1 MDGLPVGLA
10 EGTCDMD
17 GTTLGCIDGLS
28 DGELVGVM
36 VGNGD
41 GIGEG
46 GLDGEVVGVV
56 PVGEF
61 VGAAEGAIVGGE
73 MEVPASASA
82 PVHAHV

>member
-1 MDGLPVGLA
+1 MGLA

-28 DGELVGVM
+28 EGELVGVI

-61 VGAAEGAIVGGE
+61 VGAVEGAIVGGE
-73 MEVPASASA
+73 VETVAPASA
-82 PVHAHV
+82 PVHTHV